1 MSCATFRA
9 TRSLNLY
16 CFQNN
21 KIELIMSNRRKN
33 VCCKARSID
42 IKHVHECIVGIL
54 LCCSIYTGDRTP
66 DLIKNEDCKIMK
78 MCI

>member
-1 MSCATFRA
+1 MCIVKLHCSVSCATFRA

-42 IKHVHECIVGIL
+42 IRHVHECIVYYYVVQYIQET
-54 LCCSIYTGDRTP
+54 TG
-66 DLIKNEDCKIMK
+66 LQI
-78 MCI
+78 